1 MAFKIWQIGL
11 HLQQQEAVAVAIVRG
26 AKECFLQRWWRLPLE
41 NDIIKDGR
49 IVDAQ
54 QLAKTLL
61 PWSRE
66 LPQRHHIMLA
76 FPASR
81 TLQRSFPRP
90 SMSLGEREQTAWLS
104 GTMARELDMDP
115 DSLRFDYSEDS
126 LSPAYNVTAAQ
137 SKELATLLTLAE
149 RLRVHVSAI
158 TPDASALQ
166 QFLPFLPSHQQCLA
180 WRDNEQWLWATRCRW
195 GRKLAVGMTSAKE
208 LATATPDRFSAFLVA
223 DVRCASAA
231 GRRDNA
237 NTASDRQRRSAHRRS
252 FASGGTTTRPQLTD
266 NEATFA
272 GATAVTRT
280 AFATAAPATIYPR
293 LAICAGSTGG
303 AFTRARLADNDKLAA
318 GNAGDQG
325 ADNKHYR
332 VKRTRNVTPPG
343 CVFSSQSAGSHAA
356 GCAGTLAI

>member
-1 MAFKIWQIGL
+1 M
-11 HLQQQEAVAVAIVRG
+11 
-26 AKECFLQRWWRLPLE
+26 
-41 NDIIKDGR
+41 
-49 IVDAQ
+49 
-54 QLAKTLL
+54 
-61 PWSRE
+61 
-66 LPQRHHIMLA
+66 
-76 FPASR
+76 
-81 TLQRSFPRP
+81 
-90 SMSLGEREQTAWLS
+90 AWLS

-180 WRDNEQWLWATRCRW
+180 WRDNEQWLWATRYSW

-208 LATATPDRFSAFLVA
+208 LAAALSVDPDSVAICGEGGFDPWEAAFLVA

-237 NTASDRQRRSAHRRS
+237 NTASDRQRRSAHRRR

-266 NEATFA
+266 NETTFA

-293 LAICAGSTGG
+293 LAICAGSSGG

-325 ADNKHYR
+325 AYNKHYR
-332 VKRTRNVTPPG
+332 VKRTGNVTPPG
-343 CVFSSQSAGSHAA
+343 CFFSSQSAGGHAA

>member
-1 MAFKIWQIGL
+1 
-11 HLQQQEAVAVAIVRG
+11 
-26 AKECFLQRWWRLPLE
+26 
-41 NDIIKDGR
+41 
-49 IVDAQ
+49 
-54 QLAKTLL
+54 
-61 PWSRE
+61 
-66 LPQRHHIMLA
+66 
-76 FPASR
+76 
-81 TLQRSFPRP
+81 
-90 SMSLGEREQTAWLS
+90 
-104 GTMARELDMDP
+104 
-115 DSLRFDYSEDS
+115 
-126 LSPAYNVTAAQ
+126 
-137 SKELATLLTLAE
+137 
-149 RLRVHVSAI
+149 
-158 TPDASALQ
+158 
-166 QFLPFLPSHQQCLA
+166 
-180 WRDNEQWLWATRCRW
+180 
-195 GRKLAVGMTSAKE
+195 MTSAKE
-208 LATATPDRFSAFLVA
+208 LAAALSVDPESVAICGEGGFDPWRPFLFVSRRYRRRWRLCHRAGAGAWEGVLMNPPINFCPATATPDRFSAFLVA

-266 NEATFA
+266 NETTFA

-303 AFTRARLADNDKLAA
+303 AFTRARPADNDKLAA

-343 CVFSSQSAGSHAA
+343 CIFSSQSAGSHAA

>member
-158 TPDASALQ
+158 TRMPVHYSDS
-166 QFLPFLPSHQQCLA
+166 CLFYLLNSNVWSGVITNSGCGRHA
-180 WRDNEQWLWATRCRW
+180 IAGGANWRW
-195 GRKLAVGMTSAKE
+195 G
-208 LATATPDRFSAFLVA
+208 
-223 DVRCASAA
+223 
-231 GRRDNA
+231 
-237 NTASDRQRRSAHRRS
+237 
-252 FASGGTTTRPQLTD
+252 
-266 NEATFA
+266 
-272 GATAVTRT
+272 
-280 AFATAAPATIYPR
+280 
-293 LAICAGSTGG
+293 
-303 AFTRARLADNDKLAA
+303 
-318 GNAGDQG
+318 
-325 ADNKHYR
+325 
-332 VKRTRNVTPPG
+332 
-343 CVFSSQSAGSHAA
+343 
-356 GCAGTLAI
+356 